1 MHTFVAQDAAVRQAW
16 FLVPHALL
24 SMLHCLS
31 REAFHLERKTCKMHF
46 WDVTAKDVF
55 VQAVVKC
62 CLCLGCCCT
71 QRLPTRWPCTSNI
84 GSVHEHTEIISWP
97 WISLSV
103 VNKPS
108 FPQFTQGKL
117 ESSEVLKLASLPT
130 LKYLAFFTVSLYPE
144 YTCLKPCFLLC
155 GSCKSEC

>member
-16 FLVPHALL
+16 FLAPQALL
-24 SMLHCLS
+24 RMLHCLS

-117 ESSEVLKLASLPT
+117 EVIWSSETGQSSYIKISCLFYCQPVPWIYMLKT
-130 LKYLAFFTVSLYPE
+130 LLSPMWEL
-144 YTCLKPCFLLC
+144 
-155 GSCKSEC
+155 